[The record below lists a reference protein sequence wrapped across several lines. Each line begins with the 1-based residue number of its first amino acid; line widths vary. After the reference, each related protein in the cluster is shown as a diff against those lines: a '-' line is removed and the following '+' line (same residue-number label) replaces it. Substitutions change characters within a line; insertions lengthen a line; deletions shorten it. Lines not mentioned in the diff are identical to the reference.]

1 VKENENITV
10 SVPEEVIREL
20 KERNI
25 DINELVSSALER
37 RIRLEYSEEELKKGY
52 EEMGEINLGL
62 AESSLEAENEAL
74 EKGESYLTES
84 E

>member
-1 VKENENITV
+1 MKENENITV